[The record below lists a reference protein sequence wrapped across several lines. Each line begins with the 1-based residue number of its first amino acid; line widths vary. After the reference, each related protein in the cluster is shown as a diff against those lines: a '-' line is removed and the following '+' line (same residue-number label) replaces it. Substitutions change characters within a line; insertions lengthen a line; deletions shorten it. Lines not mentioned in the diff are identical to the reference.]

1 MQPQKKPLDLASE
14 EADQGILWVEPKL
27 ATAAAPPPMPRPEL
41 LSVFL
46 RGRQRLED
54 FPEIP
59 GQVASSEGVKA
70 NPSKRHRERLNSE
83 LECLASLLPFPNEVI
98 SSLDKLSI
106 LRLTVSYLR
115 TQSFFQVT
123 RKSHCAKESS
133 ASHSQ
138 DGDTSWKCTGT
149 IVPEGKLLLQAL
161 NGFVLVVTSDGL
173 IFYSSHTIQDYLG
186 FHQTDVLHQSVF
198 ELIHTED
205 QPEFRRNLHWRL
217 PSTPQPGSDQACSG
231 ETLSSPGS
239 SDKPEELPPENSA
252 LLERSFVCRFRC
264 LLDNSSG
271 FRALSLQGRLKP
283 LHGQNHRTED
293 GSPEPPQLAL
303 FAISTPLQPPSIL
316 EIRTK
321 TLTFRTKHKLDFTP
335 VACDAKGKLVLGYT
349 EAELRMRG
357 TGYQFI
363 HAADMLYC
371 AENHIRM
378 MRTGESGLTVFR
390 LLTKENRWRW
400 VQSNARLIYRNGK
413 PDYIIATQRPL
424 VDEEGGE
431 HLQKR
436 PLHHPFTFATGEAL
450 LYQAIHPDPGFPAP
464 FSTQGKMP
472 KFKKPPKGERSQLN
486 LPAPNSLLGAMMQQ
500 DVTTYVS
507 HAAVTP
513 QLGCSSDIFNQI
525 EDPFA
530 AWVAGDILTGSSKM
544 ISSEDEPEKLAD
556 LNQGTTLLTTLDSLS
571 LDYDENCSNNELLSA
586 LENLGLNAEELE
598 LLLLDEWK
606 VKEGENPGSSPSL
619 NDMLTNREIVS
630 HVHDSLMN
638 KNQDEQVGDHQ
649 ASLKIHSLLSTS
661 QEPEVNSSH
670 VAHQYPLPL
679 SQEPQP
685 NQLAQIVCLPN
696 TMQHCAVSQK
706 QPSHLPWEP
715 GPPPPVTKER
725 HNHYSCEPWRQL
737 AVTSQDLSTHFTQL
751 PAEVQ
756 QQWPPSNSSG
766 LLSPSFPHLSL
777 ENPCRPKQSQQQ
789 LENHLRSQHEG
800 LQPLFQHQLLN
811 QLHVQPQQLCGH
823 GPSESGTLLQPN
835 TDQDLLVN
843 TIHSC
848 DSAGQQILG
857 GNLWPDHASGIQQP
871 TQRKLLNQA
880 RNSSGPQL
888 YSRNAQQDSSKSQ
901 AQVKQDTLDSME
913 TGKSHGTGAEMVPV
927 QRFLPP
933 CTCQPIPL
941 KPSAS
946 ISSETMFPFQNFT
959 SDHFING
966 DGCQETSA
974 GDICGLTDRPV
985 ESWGDFLLPSGQ
997 PTALTERHSC
1007 PKVFP
1012 KPSPSSSG
1020 SFYF

>member
-1 MQPQKKPLDLASE
+1 
-14 EADQGILWVEPKL
+14 
-27 ATAAAPPPMPRPEL
+27 
-41 LSVFL
+41 
-46 RGRQRLED
+46 
-54 FPEIP
+54 
-59 GQVASSEGVKA
+59 
-70 NPSKRHRERLNSE
+70 NSE

-115 TQSFFQVT
+115 TQSFFQGKPWAPGRNWSEDQGT
-123 RKSHCAKESS
+123 RSEVKQAN
-133 ASHSQ
+133 
-138 DGDTSWKCTGT
+138 G
-149 IVPEGKLLLQAL
+149 LLAL
-161 NGFVLVVTSDGL
+161 NGFVLVVTSEGL

-217 PSTPQPGSDQACSG
+217 TSTPKPESDQACSG
-231 ETLSSPGS
+231 RCKESRSNLPKHYFS
-239 SDKPEELPPENSA
+239 PEELPPENSA

-271 FRALSLQGRLKP
+271 FRALNLQGRLKP
-283 LHGQNHRTED
+283 LHGQKHRMED
-293 GSPEPPQLAL
+293 GSPAPPQLAL

-400 VQSNARLIYRNGK
+400 VQSNARLVYRNGK

-436 PLHHPFTFATGEAL
+436 SLHHPFTFATGEAL
-450 LYQAIHPDPGFPAP
+450 LYQATHPDPGFPAP
-464 FSTQGKMP
+464 FSTQGKMT
-472 KFKKPPKGERSQLN
+472 KFKKPPKGERSQFN
-486 LPAPNSLLGAMMQQ
+486 LPAPNSLLGAMMRQNAAI
-500 DVTTYVS
+500 YVS

-513 QLGCSSDIFNQI
+513 DLGCSSDTFSQI
-525 EDPFA
+525 EDPFVTQ
-530 AWVAGDILTGSSKM
+530 VAGDILTGSSKI
-544 ISSEDEPEKLAD
+544 ISSEDELKELAD
-556 LNQGTTLLTTLDSLS
+556 LNQGATLLTTLDPLS

-606 VKEGENPGSSPSL
+606 VKGGESPGSGSSL
-619 NDMLTNREIVS
+619 NDVLTNRESLS
-630 HVHDSLMN
+630 HVHGSLMN
-638 KNQDEQVGDHQ
+638 KNEDEQVGDHQ
-649 ASLKIHSLLSTS
+649 ASLKIHSLLSSS
-661 QEPEVNSSH
+661 QEPEVNSFH
-670 VAHQYPLPL
+670 MAHQYPLHL
-679 SQEPQP
+679 LQEPQP
-685 NQLAQIVCLPN
+685 NQLVQTVCLPN
-696 TMQHCAVSQK
+696 TMQHHGVSQK
-706 QPSHLPWEP
+706 QPGHFPWEP
-715 GPPPPVTKER
+715 GSPQAVTNER
-725 HNHYSCEPWRQL
+725 HIQNSCEPWRQL
-737 AVTSQDLSTHFTQL
+737 SVTSQDLSTHFMQS

-756 QQWPPSNSSG
+756 QRWPPSNSSG
-766 LLSPSFPHLSL
+766 LLSPSLPHLSL
-777 ENPCRPKQSQQQ
+777 ENPCQPKLSQQQ
-789 LENHLRSQHEG
+789 LENHLRSQQEG
-800 LQPLFQHQLLN
+800 PQPLFQHQGLN
-811 QLHVQPQQLCGH
+811 QLHVQPQQLCGY

-835 TDQDLLVN
+835 TDQSLFMN
-843 TIHSC
+843 RIHSW
-848 DSAGQQILG
+848 DSPSQQILG
-857 GNLWPDHASGIQQP
+857 GNLWPDYASGIQHP
-871 TQRKLLNQA
+871 TQRKLPSQA
-880 RNSSGPQL
+880 GNGSGPQL
-888 YSRNAQQDSSKSQ
+888 YSRNDQQDSSKSQ
-901 AQVKQDTLDSME
+901 VQVNQDRLDNLE
-913 TGKSHGTGAEMVPV
+913 TDKSYGTGAEMVPG

-946 ISSETMFPFQNFT
+946 VSSETMLPFQNFT
-959 SDHFING
+959 SGHFING
-966 DGCQETSA
+966 DGCQETS
-974 GDICGLTDRPV
+974 V
-985 ESWGDFLLPSGQ
+985 
-997 PTALTERHSC
+997 
-1007 PKVFP
+1007 
-1012 KPSPSSSG
+1012 SSM
-1020 SFYF
+1020 